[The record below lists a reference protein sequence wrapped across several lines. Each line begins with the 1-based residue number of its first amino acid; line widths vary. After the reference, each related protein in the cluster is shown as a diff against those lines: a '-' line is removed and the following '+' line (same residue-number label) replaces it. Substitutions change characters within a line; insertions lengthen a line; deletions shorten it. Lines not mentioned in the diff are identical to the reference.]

1 MADSKLTRLA
11 TFAEPTPLGKDGRRP
26 IEAVIF
32 EGGGTKGMTYA
43 GCIERLEQHPG
54 IFEHVKYYAGSSAG
68 AQTAALFAAGYS
80 GEDLKKIMSKAPWK
94 KLLDGNEKCCG
105 CCGGCGGC
113 GSCGCCGC
121 CGCGCFTGLHRL
133 FTKQGYYKGDYLEK
147 YLDDL
152 LKEKL
157 GQEKITFSQFH
168 EKTGKTLRLGVCNI
182 ATRKF
187 EFLDHVS
194 APDVAISHGCR
205 ASSSIPFVFVP
216 KVIGDNH
223 YIDGGVQGNLPA
235 TAFGLKH
242 GIAFHLLPAAK
253 YEEDMNSKAK
263 VKTPPKTFW
272 GFVET
277 VVDMLIN
284 YPNPEAADGI
294 EEAHHLDVGAKLKG
308 EGMNIIRINTEHHGV
323 LETSLTKEQINSM
336 IQKGAEAA
344 DGFLESYTS
353 VQSEF

>member
-11 TFAEPTPLGKDGRRP
+11 TFAEPTALGKDGRRP

-32 EGGGTKGMTYA
+32 EGGGTKGTTYA

-68 AQTAALFAAGYS
+68 AQTASLFAAGYN
-80 GEDLKKIMSKAPWK
+80 GEELKEIMSEAPWK
-94 KLLDGNEKCCG
+94 KLLDGNEKCG
-105 CCGGCGGC
+105 CL
-113 GSCGCCGC
+113 
-121 CGCGCFTGLHRL
+121 TGLPRL
-133 FTKQGYYKGDYLEK
+133 FTKKGYYKGDELEK
-147 YLDDL
+147 YLEGR
-152 LKEKL
+152 LKKKL
-157 GQEKITFSQFH
+157 GQEKMTFSQFH
-168 EKTGKTLRLGVCNI
+168 KKTGKILRLGVCNI

-194 APDVAISHGCR
+194 APDVAISHACR
-205 ASSSIPFVFVP
+205 VSSSIPFVFP
-216 KVIGDNH
+216 PQVIGDNH

-263 VKTPPKTFW
+263 VKTPPKTFL
-272 GFVET
+272 GFVGT

-284 YPNPEAADGI
+284 TPNPEAADGL
-294 EEAHHLDVGAKLKG
+294 EEAHHLDAREKLKG

-323 LETSLTKEQINSM
+323 LETSLTEEQIDSM

-344 DGFLESYTS
+344 EGFLKCYPS